1 MDWKDRL
8 IDILFEAKAALK
20 PDVEGARNERWRKAT
35 KAANRAVNR
44 AMGTEL
50 TTLRTA
56 TGASSP
62 ERKEAERAA
71 AEREQRN
78 DQWNQPVTP
87 ARTEVI
93 SGRRPSRDQPLD
105 TSQLKG
111 VKRNER
117 EAFRRKVIDTE
128 NARVV
133 QKNSPDPAPA
143 HKGRQAVLKDRLK
156 AKFSTGK
163 TTQKP

>member
-50 TTLRTA
+50 KPLRTA

-62 ERKEAERAA
+62 ERKEAEREAA
-71 AEREQRN
+71 
-78 DQWNQPVTP
+78 PVTP
-87 ARTEVI
+87 TRAEIV
-93 SGRRPSRDQPLD
+93 SGRRPSPDQPA
-105 TSQLKG
+105 SLKRLRG
-111 VKRNER
+111 RKENER
-117 EAFRRKVIDTE
+117 QAFKKGVIDTE
-128 NARVV
+128 NQRVI
-133 QKNSPDPAPA
+133 QRNSPDPAPA

-156 AKFSTGK
+156 AKFGTGK
-163 TTQKP
+163 QTEKP